1 MGRMRLVGLAGVA
14 ACLAVAGCAP
24 YPYGYYAA
32 RQPYA
37 VTPGVPPEPV
47 AGNLPPAEPDSA
59 SYAQPDPA
67 EAQPVSP
74 QAGYPQAE
82 YSQAASPAPV
92 PGYYAYAPQGYYGYA
107 PHSYY
112 AYAPQSYYGY
122 APPAYY
128 GYASPPYVTGPS
140 VRDGGRE
147 RAERERADRDRLNR
161 ERADRER
168 LARERVERDR
178 LNQERE
184 DRDLIRERV
193 LRPAGGQPPRSLEG
207 PARVQDFRQTPPP
220 AAAPPASAPQR
231 PPQARPGF
239 SPEQLRQLP

>member
-14 ACLAVAGCAP
+14 ACLAVVGCAP

-47 AGNLPPAEPDSA
+47 AGNLPSAEPDSA
-59 SYAQPDPA
+59 SYAQPSPA
-67 EAQPVSP
+67 EVQP
-74 QAGYPQAE
+74 ADPQAE
-82 YSQAASPAPV
+82 YPQAVSPAPA
-92 PGYYAYAPQGYYGYA
+92 PGYYGYAPQGYYGYA
-107 PHSYY
+107 PRSYY

-122 APPAYY
+122 VPPASY
-128 GYASPPYVTGPS
+128 GYASPPYVAGPS
-140 VRDGGRE
+140 VHDDGRE
-147 RAERERADRDRLNR
+147 RAERERFERDRLNR
-161 ERADRER
+161 DRADRER

-178 LNQERE
+178 LNQEQS

-193 LRPAGGQPPRSLEG
+193 LRPADGQPPRSQDG
-207 PARVQDFRQTPPP
+207 SARVRDFRQPP
-220 AAAPPASAPQR
+220 AAAPTAPTTQR

-239 SPEQLRQLP
+239 TPEELRRLP